1 MKRTDPKSV
10 NQIID
15 EYLSHEGL
23 TSTVDEQR
31 AAYLWPE
38 VVGHVINRY
47 TTRRYVGRDGVLHV
61 YISSAPLKQELAFCR
76 ERLVADINSIIGRPV
91 ITDIAIH

>member
-10 NQIID
+10 HQIID

-23 TSTVDEQR
+23 TDTVDEQR

-47 TTRRYVGRDGVLHV
+47 TTRRYVVRGVLHV
-61 YISSAPLKQELAFCR
+61 YLSSAPLKQELAFCR
-76 ERLVADINSIIGRPV
+76 ARLVADINARLGRDVLSDIIL
-91 ITDIAIH
+91 H

>member
-23 TSTVDEQR
+23 TTTVDEQR

-47 TTRRYVGRDGVLHV
+47 TTRRYVDKGVLHV
-61 YISSAPLKQELAFCR
+61 YISSAPLIQVLSFCR
-76 ERLVADINSIIGRPV
+76 DRLTADINAAFGRTVLSGLVVP
-91 ITDIAIH
+91 

>member
-23 TSTVDEQR
+23 TATVDEQR
-31 AAYLWPE
+31 AAYLLSLIHISEP
-38 VVGHVINRY
+38 
-47 TTRRYVGRDGVLHV
+47 TRR
-61 YISSAPLKQELAFCR
+61 S
-76 ERLVADINSIIGRPV
+76 
-91 ITDIAIH
+91 

>member
-23 TSTVDEQR
+23 TTTVDEQR

-38 VVGHVINRY
+38 VVGHVINSY
-47 TTRRYVGRDGVLHV
+47 TTRRYVDKGVLHV
-61 YISSAPLKQELAFCR
+61 YISSAPLKQELSFCR
-76 ERLVADINSIIGRPV
+76 ERLTADINAAIGRPV
-91 ITDIAIH
+91 LTGIVIH

>member
-23 TSTVDEQR
+23 TATVDEQR

-47 TTRRYVGRDGVLHV
+47 TTRRYVDKGCVACIHFVG
-61 YISSAPLKQELAFCR
+61 AP
-76 ERLVADINSIIGRPV
+76 
-91 ITDIAIH
+91 